1 MIINYQRKNKKIV
14 TLLLASK
21 RIKHTGINLTKK
33 AKIDITYTMKI

>member
-21 RIKHTGINLTKK
+21 TIIHTGINLTKK
-33 AKIDITYTMKI
+33 AKIGITYTMKI